1 MMDPP
6 GVPAAL
12 QVLLI
17 AVLVVPAAGA
27 VAVALLPARMDR
39 GARLVATVFAAVT
52 FVATLLLALPSS
64 RDFGWTDYSASGAV
78 PVAPWAEV
86 QAPWV
91 PSLGIE
97 FHLGVDGVSYPLVV
111 LTGLLTLLCCGYTVW
126 KVPAGGSGR
135 TLAALLLVLEV
146 GILGTFL
153 ALDLVLF
160 FVFFE
165 VVLLPMYAVIA
176 GWGGP
181 DRRRAARKFVLYTLF
196 GSVLLLLGVFTV
208 VVAAGT
214 GDLLAL
220 AGGYGLSRTTQYV
233 AFALFAVAFAVKAPL
248 WPLHTWLPDAHTE
261 APTVGSVILAG
272 VLLKMGTYGLIR
284 VGVGVAPEGAAW
296 AAPVLGILAAAAI
309 IAGSLVCLRQT
320 ELKRLIAYSSVGHM
334 GFVLLGIATLT
345 VTGVQAALIGNVAH
359 GVITGL
365 LFFLAGAIKDRAHTG
380 DLGALGGLRETAPR
394 LAGLLGFAAIA
405 SLGLPGLAGFWGEAF
420 AVVAA
425 VQRGGALWVT
435 LAVVAAI
442 GGALTAAYFMRL
454 LRRVTHGPAT
464 EAVTGFPAI
473 TRPEWIAWAPLVLLA
488 LAVGLV
494 PALVLAATSDPVAA
508 LTGALR

>member
-1 MMDPP
+1 MMSPP

-12 QVLLI
+12 QLLLI

-27 VAVALLPARMDR
+27 VVVALLPARMDR
-39 GARLVATVFAAVT
+39 SARVVATVFAAVT
-52 FVATLLLALPSS
+52 FVATLLLAVPSS
-64 RDFGWTDYSASGAV
+64 RDLGWARYTTSDAV
-78 PVAPWAEV
+78 PVVPWSEV

-111 LTGLLTLLCCGYTVW
+111 LTGLLTLLCCAYTVW

-176 GWGGP
+176 GWGGA

-220 AGGYGLSRTTQYV
+220 AGGYGLSRTTQQV

-425 VQRGGALWVT
+425 VERGGPLWIT

-473 TRPEWIAWAPLVLLA
+473 SRPEWIAWAPLVLLA

-494 PALVLAATSDPVAA
+494 PALVLAATADPVAA

>member
-1 MMDPP
+1 MIDPTDVSP
-6 GVPAAL
+6 VLQILLLAVLAVPVLGAVVVALVPARL
-12 QVLLI
+12 
-17 AVLVVPAAGA
+17 
-27 VAVALLPARMDR
+27 DR
-39 GARLVATVFAAVT
+39 GARIVATAFAAVT
-52 FVATLLLALPSS
+52 FVAAALLVLPST
-64 RDFGWTDYSASGAV
+64 RDFGWVDYRSSGVV
-78 PVAPWAEV
+78 PVMPWAEV
-86 QAPWV
+86 DLPWV
-91 PSLGIE
+91 PSLGLR
-97 FHLGVDGVSYPLVV
+97 FHIGVDGVSYPLVV
-111 LTGLLTLLCCGYTVW
+111 LTGLLTLLCCAYTVW

-135 TLAALLLVLEV
+135 TLAALLLILEA

-181 DRRRAARKFVLYTLF
+181 ERRRAARKFVLYTLF

-208 VVAAGT
+208 VASADT
-214 GDLLAL
+214 GDLTVL
-220 AGGYGLSRTTQYV
+220 AGGNDLTRTTQCV

-284 VGVGVAPEGAAW
+284 IGVGVAPEGAAW

-380 DLGALGGLRETAPR
+380 DLAALGGLRETAPR

-425 VQRGGALWVT
+425 IQRGGGLWTT
-435 LAVVAAI
+435 LAVVAAV
-442 GGALTAAYFMRL
+442 GGALTATYFLRL
-454 LRRVTHGPAT
+454 LRRVTHGPAV
-464 EAVTGFPAI
+464 EAVAGFPAVS
-473 TRPEWIAWAPLVLLA
+473 RAEWLAWAPLVLLT
-488 LAVGLV
+488 LVVGLV
-494 PALVLAATSDPVAA
+494 PALVLAYAADPVAA